1 MLFIFLPNHNI
12 KLALNQ
18 RKCEM
23 NSDDELKAEVEVI
36 KQQMIEAK
44 KEVRANSLK

>member
-1 MLFIFLPNHNI
+1 
-12 KLALNQ
+12 
-18 RKCEM
+18 M

-36 KQQMIEAK
+36 KKKMVEAK